1 MPQRKRTAEEAGL
14 VEPTGAGRGTTG
26 RAAALIVGATGE
38 EVTGSSQEHLLLDE
52 LFLQLS
58 GNDGGTVRAPLA

>member
-1 MPQRKRTAEEAGL
+1 MPQRKRTAAEAGL
-14 VEPTGAGRGTTG
+14 MEPTRAGG
-26 RAAALIVGATGE
+26 AAALIVGAKGE
-38 EVTGSSQEHLLLDE
+38 EVTGSSEDLLLDK

>member
-1 MPQRKRTAEEAGL
+1 MPQRKRTAAEAGL
-14 VEPTGAGRGTTG
+14 MEPTGAAG
-26 RAAALIVGATGE
+26 RAAALIVGAKGE
-38 EVTGSSQEHLLLDE
+38 EVTGSSEEHLLLDE

>member
-1 MPQRKRTAEEAGL
+1 MPQRKRTAAEAGL
-14 VEPTGAGRGTTG
+14 MEPTGAG
-26 RAAALIVGATGE
+26 RAAALIVGAKGE
-38 EVTGSSQEHLLLDE
+38 EVTGSSEEHLLLDE

>member
-1 MPQRKRTAEEAGL
+1 MPQRKRTAAEAGL
-14 VEPTGAGRGTTG
+14 MEPTGAGG
-26 RAAALIVGATGE
+26 AAALIVGAKGE
-38 EVTGSSQEHLLLDE
+38 EVTGSSEDLLLDK